1 MADTGVWRKTLLMGA
16 ALCLLLTGC
25 GTGGGTGSGE
35 EGLTVLT
42 IGTADSGGTMY
53 TVGSALAQ
61 AITNGDSSIKVNIGA
76 STGSAMN
83 VRGLVGGEI
92 DLGLVSGDVAYAAY
106 YGQDD
111 FSQPM
116 ESLRA
121 VAALYVST
129 SNWIAPQSVGAEY
142 VHDLVGK
149 RIGVGPQEST
159 TELSARTAVT
169 VLGLDQGG
177 TQLLNCGLGD
187 GARMVEQGELD
198 AIHGFSGAPV
208 GGLKELAQNQPC
220 QLLKY
225 TQKELEAIL
234 AENQSYYPVVIP
246 AGTYAGQEEDVDTFG
261 VKCLLCVDASM
272 PENLVYQITQE
283 IWAATE
289 KLTKEHPALAEM
301 ADREFVCQDL
311 PIPLHSGAWEIYE
324 DQGILDVPGSFLPGT
339 SFFFIFSPW
348 PRCADPQTH
357 RGPLF

>member
-1 MADTGVWRKTLLMGA
+1 MTDTGVWRKTLLVGA
-16 ALCLLLTGC
+16 ALCFLLTGC
-25 GTGGGTGSGE
+25 STGGGSDSGE

-106 YGQDD
+106 NGQDD
-111 FSQPM
+111 FSQPV

-121 VAALYVST
+121 VAAIYVST

-159 TELSARTAVT
+159 TELSARTAVA

-177 TQLLNCGLGD
+177 TQLINCGLGD

-208 GGLKELAQNQPC
+208 GGLEELAQNQPC

-225 TQKELEAIL
+225 TQEELDAIL

-301 ADREFVCQDL
+301 ADRKFVCQEL
-311 PIPLHSGAWEIYE
+311 PIPLHSGAWEFYE
-324 DQGILDVPGSFLPGT
+324 DQGIVE
-339 SFFFIFSPW
+339 
-348 PRCADPQTH
+348 
-357 RGPLF
+357 

>member
-225 TQKELEAIL
+225 TQEELEAIL

-261 VKCLLCVDASM
+261 VKCLLCVDVSM
-272 PENLVYQITQE
+272 DEELVYSMTQALWE
-283 IWAATE
+283 SADIMGE
-289 KLTKEHPALAEM
+289 LYPAMSVLS
-301 ADREFVCQDL
+301 DRDFLCEDL
-311 PIPLHSGAWEIYE
+311 PIPLHDGAQRFYE
-324 DQGILDVPGSFLPGT
+324 EDCPELVSK
-339 SFFFIFSPW
+339 
-348 PRCADPQTH
+348 
-357 RGPLF
+357 

>member
-1 MADTGVWRKTLLMGA
+1 MAVTGVWRKTLLVGA
-16 ALCLLLTGC
+16 ALCFLLTGC
-25 GTGGGTGSGE
+25 GTDSGSGSGE

-53 TVGSALAQ
+53 TVGNALAQ

-106 YGQDD
+106 NGQDD

-121 VAALYVST
+121 VAAIYVST

-159 TELSARTAVT
+159 TELSARTAVA

-177 TQLLNCGLGD
+177 TQLINCGLGD

-208 GGLKELAQNQPC
+208 GGLEELAQNQPC

-225 TQKELEAIL
+225 TQEELDAIL
-234 AENQSYYPVVIP
+234 EENQSYYPVVIP

-301 ADREFVCQDL
+301 IDRTFVCQDL
-311 PIPLHSGAWEIYE
+311 PIPLHSGAWEFYE
-324 DQGILDVPGSFLPGT
+324 DQGILE
-339 SFFFIFSPW
+339 
-348 PRCADPQTH
+348 
-357 RGPLF
+357 

>member
-225 TQKELEAIL
+225 TQEELEAIL
-234 AENQSYYPVVIP
+234 AENQSYYLIR
-246 AGTYAGQEEDVDTFG
+246 
-261 VKCLLCVDASM
+261 
-272 PENLVYQITQE
+272 
-283 IWAATE
+283 W
-289 KLTKEHPALAEM
+289 
-301 ADREFVCQDL
+301 
-311 PIPLHSGAWEIYE
+311 
-324 DQGILDVPGSFLPGT
+324 SF
-339 SFFFIFSPW
+339 
-348 PRCADPQTH
+348 R
-357 RGPLF
+357 RGPMRGRRKM

>member
-1 MADTGVWRKTLLMGA
+1 M
-16 ALCLLLTGC
+16 
-25 GTGGGTGSGE
+25 
-35 EGLTVLT
+35 
-42 IGTADSGGTMY
+42 
-53 TVGSALAQ
+53 
-61 AITNGDSSIKVNIGA
+61 
-76 STGSAMN
+76 
-83 VRGLVGGEI
+83 
-92 DLGLVSGDVAYAAY
+92 AYAAY

-220 QLLKY
+220 RLLKY
-225 TQKELEAIL
+225 TQEELEAIL

-311 PIPLHSGAWEIYE
+311 PIPLHSGAWEFYE
-324 DQGILDVPGSFLPGT
+324 DQGILE
-339 SFFFIFSPW
+339 
-348 PRCADPQTH
+348 
-357 RGPLF
+357 

>member
-225 TQKELEAIL
+225 TQEELEAIL
-234 AENQSYYPVVIP
+234 DENQSYYPVLIP

-311 PIPLHSGAWEIYE
+311 PIPLHSGAWEFYE
-324 DQGILDVPGSFLPGT
+324 DQGILE
-339 SFFFIFSPW
+339 
-348 PRCADPQTH
+348 
-357 RGPLF
+357 